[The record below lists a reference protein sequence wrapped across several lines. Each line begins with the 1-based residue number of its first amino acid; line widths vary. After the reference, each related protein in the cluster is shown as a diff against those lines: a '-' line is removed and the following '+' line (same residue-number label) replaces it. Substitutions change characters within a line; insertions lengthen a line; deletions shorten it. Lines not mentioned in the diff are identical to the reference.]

1 MALPYAEESMMIC
14 CDVCFYYKLICCLL
28 ERNER
33 YERKPFRYNTTT
45 RERQTD
51 GRTDRIPISISRV
64 GIAVLTRD
72 KNRRDCWWQ
81 IGLRCKRQEAVRVSS
96 LSNVH
101 ADHRT
106 IKSAS
111 WRHATSGARDDVMMD
126 DVTADWSDHSQR
138 NLRDCRLGYQTR
150 VRHPWAPTRCIRPK
164 LPAVITSAGV
174 RYTAMSWGPPSL
186 KDASLWQPVW
196 CWRHCGSRELEGHS
210 VRGAHVPPT
219 QSCFSRLA
227 VNKTILTPRVAAAT
241 GAEYLYLRFS
251 RRNKI
256 SRCSAYD
263 IGESN
268 PVPASGL

>member
-51 GRTDRIPISISRV
+51 GRTDRIPISILRV

-111 WRHATSGARDDVMMD
+111 CR
-126 DVTADWSDHSQR
+126 DVTQ
-138 NLRDCRLGYQTR
+138 
-150 VRHPWAPTRCIRPK
+150 
-164 LPAVITSAGV
+164 LPARAMTSWWMTSRPTAATTHRETSVTVASAIKREYVTRGHRPV
-174 RYTAMSWGPPSL
+174 VSGPSCQQSSHRPAWGTPPCHGDHRLSRMRRYGNQF
-186 KDASLWQPVW
+186 DADV
-196 CWRHCGSRELEGHS
+196 
-210 VRGAHVPPT
+210 T
-219 QSCFSRLA
+219 
-227 VNKTILTPRVAAAT
+227 VAA
-241 GAEYLYLRFS
+241 E
-251 RRNKI
+251 N
-256 SRCSAYD
+256 
-263 IGESN
+263 
-268 PVPASGL
+268 